1 MKEANLKSLP
11 TVWFQ
16 LYGILEKV
24 KLWEQKKKDQ
34 WLPEI
39 WGEGGWI
46 GGTQGIF
53 RSVVVRTSCT
63 ELLDVHKKELLHGCI
78 LVESCG
84 IENNWRWA
92 LFTCTFIWLF
102 KFCCSVAKSC
112 VTICNPMYCSMPGVP
127 VLYHLLEFAKLKS
140 SESVMPSNHLLLCR
154 PLLLLPSIFPSIRI
168 FSNESALHI
177 RWAKY

>member
-34 WLPEI
+34 WLPEV

-112 VTICNPMYCSMPGVP
+112 VTICNPMYCSMPGFP
-127 VLYHLLEFAKLKS
+127 VLYHLLEFAQTQVQWICDAIQPSPPLS
-140 SESVMPSNHLLLCR
+140 SPS
-154 PLLLLPSIFPSIRI
+154 PP
-168 FSNESALHI
+168 ALYLSQHQDLF
-177 RWAKY
+177 